1 MDITAS
7 GTAAKPGARVKGKT
21 AENGESQTI
30 LVYVGVDL
38 IGDAVMKLPFVYGL
52 RREFPS
58 AHITWLAGKGATV
71 YAREM
76 APFVKGSIDEII
88 ENAGIGSRVSELFGP
103 RPLAGRRFD
112 IVIDTQRRVLTTLI
126 LSRIERGCFVSGTA
140 RFLFSSI
147 SPKDL
152 TKPKSMV
159 KQLAALIALASGRSF
174 ELVAGAPVDRD
185 AESMAD
191 LLLPAGPCY
200 VGFAPGAGMNR
211 KRWPME
217 RYISVAKAGMDAG
230 RVPVFLLG
238 PGEAAEAG
246 PIRSAIPGAL
256 MPLQQVAE
264 ITPAITISL
273 SRRLTA
279 AVANDSGAG
288 HLIAASGVPL
298 VSLFGPTSPDK
309 FAPVASRLVVVKAQ
323 DWGQE
328 NMDAI
333 PTDAVAKALDRLIHD
348 SGPRAAAQ

>member
-1 MDITAS
+1 MSGISGQTAV
-7 GTAAKPGARVKGKT
+7 TGK
-21 AENGESQTI
+21 SPTI
-30 LVYVGVDL
+30 LVYVGADL
-38 IGDAVMKLPFVYGL
+38 TGDAVMKLPFVYGL

-76 APFVKGSIDEII
+76 APFVKGSIDEIV

-126 LSRIERGCFVSGTA
+126 LRRIEHGCFVSGAA
-140 RFLFSSI
+140 RFLFSSKR
-147 SPKDL
+147 PKDYA
-152 TKPKSMV
+152 KPKSMV
-159 KQLAALIALASGRSF
+159 KQLAALIALASGRSI
-174 ELVAGAPVDRD
+174 ELAAEAPVDMA
-185 AESMAD
+185 AEGVAD
-191 LLLPAGPCY
+191 RLLPAGPCY

-238 PGEAAEAG
+238 PGEAAAVE
-246 PIRSAIPGAL
+246 PIRAAIPGAL
-256 MPLQQVAE
+256 MPLQQVTE
-264 ITPAITISL
+264 ITPALTISL
-273 SRRLTA
+273 SRRLAA

-288 HLIAASGVPL
+288 HLIAASGAPL

-309 FAPVASRLVVVKAQ
+309 FAPVARRLVVVKAQ
-323 DWGQE
+323 DWGSE
-328 NMDAI
+328 AMDAI
-333 PTDAVAKALDRLIHD
+333 PIEAVAKALDRLIND
-348 SGPRAAAQ
+348 GAARAAAQ

>member
-1 MDITAS
+1 MT
-7 GTAAKPGARVKGKT
+7 KT
-21 AENGESQTI
+21 FRRDTSHCTDGGNNPSI
-30 LVYVGVDL
+30 LVYVGADY

-52 RREFPS
+52 RQAFPM
-58 AHITWLAGKGATV
+58 AHITWVAGKGGTV
-71 YAREM
+71 YAHEM
-76 APFVKGSIDEII
+76 SAFVEGAIDEII
-88 ENAGIGSRVSELFGP
+88 ENAAVGSQVGELFGA

-112 IVIDTQRRVLTTLI
+112 IVIDTQRRILTTLI
-126 LSRIERGCFVSGTA
+126 LRRIEHGCFVSGAA

-152 TKPKSMV
+152 VKPKSMV
-159 KQLAALIALASGRSF
+159 RQLAALIALASGRSF
-174 ELVAGAPVDRD
+174 ELVPGAPKDPA
-185 AESMAD
+185 AETMAD

-200 VGFAPGAGMNR
+200 VGFAPGAGMSK

-217 RYISVAKAGMDAG
+217 RYISVAKTGMESG

-238 PGEAAEAG
+238 PGEAAAVE
-246 PIRSAIPGAL
+246 PIRSAIPEAL

-288 HLIAASGVPL
+288 HLIAASGAPL

-323 DWGQE
+323 DWGHE
-328 NMDAI
+328 SMDAI
-333 PTDAVAKALDRLIHD
+333 PIDAVTKALDRLIHD
-348 SGPRAAAQ
+348 STPRIAAQ